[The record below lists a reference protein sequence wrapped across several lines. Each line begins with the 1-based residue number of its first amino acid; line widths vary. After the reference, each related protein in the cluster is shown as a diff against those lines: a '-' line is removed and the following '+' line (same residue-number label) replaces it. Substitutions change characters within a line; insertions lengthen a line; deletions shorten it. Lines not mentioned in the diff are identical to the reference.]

1 MQISNTLRVDEGNML
16 FHSVVYPKNEI
27 WIKIAGFK
35 EAYAFTTFVAK
46 QVDILT
52 FQRILFMLIVV
63 FTHMLY
69 KCVFSNIECHG

>member
-35 EAYAFTTFVAK
+35 ETYAFTTFVAK

-69 KCVFSNIECHG
+69 KCAFSNIESHG